1 MELFHGA
8 IESGISGAGA
18 APGGVPPTLRQPAM
32 ILLMGDVVLTIV
44 PGILLPVVYFH
55 QKMR

>member
-1 MELFHGA
+1 
-8 IESGISGAGA
+8 
-18 APGGVPPTLRQPAM
+18 M